1 MIVFIRLVL
10 RLLNAVS
17 EDAAAALL
25 FHLIA
30 FPRRRVA
37 ASCRTADTGSVQRI
51 TFDRNGPRT
60 AWQWGAEGPL
70 VICVHG
76 WEGCG
81 LQFAPI
87 GNALAAA
94 GCRCVA
100 PDLTAHGD
108 SSGRRARFSDFV
120 EDVGALHRHLGE
132 PVAAGIGHSA
142 GGMVLMAAAA
152 ETDLSAD
159 RCVVMASP
167 IAPLP
172 AVEMVRRILD
182 PPDSL
187 IRCLQEHLGRQF
199 SCTWSELTAGAL
211 YSRCPASRLLL
222 VYDGADTIVPVE
234 HGDRI
239 QTVRPDARSVRTRG
253 LGHNRIL
260 RDPDVI
266 RETIQFV
273 RC

>member
-1 MIVFIRLVL
+1 MISFIRLVL

-17 EDAAAALL
+17 EDAAAAFL

-30 FPRRRVA
+30 FPRRHVV
-37 ASCRTADTGSVQRI
+37 ASCRTTDPETVRRI

-60 AWQWGAEGPL
+60 AWQWGTDGPL

-81 LQFAPI
+81 LQFAAI

-94 GCRCVA
+94 GYRCVA
-100 PDLTAHGD
+100 PDLTAHGH

-120 EDVGALHRHLGE
+120 KDVAALQRQFDE

-142 GGMVLMAAAA
+142 GGMVLMAATA
-152 ETDLSAD
+152 ETDLSVD
-159 RCVVMASP
+159 RCVIMASP

-172 AVEMVRRILD
+172 AVEMVQRILD
-182 PPDSL
+182 PPDRL
-187 IRCLQEHLGRQF
+187 ILRLQEYLGRQF
-199 SCTWSELTAGAL
+199 ACTWPELTAGAL
-211 YSRCPASRLLL
+211 YSCCAASRMLL
-222 VYDGADTIVPVE
+222 VYDDADTMVPAE

-239 QTVRPDARSVRTRG
+239 QTVRPDALSVRTRG

-260 RDPDVI
+260 TDPNVI
-266 RETIQFV
+266 RETLRFL
-273 RC
+273 RR